1 MKLWHRVAAA
11 LSLGLVTPLLCS
23 STAMAQDSNPPVSI
37 LSDILVPILV
47 IIDKIM
53 DYWVNS
59 ATGNTLTSPWG
70 AGLVQ
75 SLATLIQQL
84 TTFFAQ
90 FSLLLPA
97 NNG

>member
-1 MKLWHRVAAA
+1 MKVWQEIAAA
-11 LSLGLVTPLLCS
+11 LSLSLLMPWLSS
-23 STAMAQDSNPPVSI
+23 STALAQATNQPVSI

-47 IIDKIM
+47 IIDKLL

-59 ATGNTLTSPWG
+59 ISGNSLTDPWG
-70 AGLVQ
+70 TGLVT
-75 SLATLIQQL
+75 SLATIIQQM

-97 NNG
+97 NNM